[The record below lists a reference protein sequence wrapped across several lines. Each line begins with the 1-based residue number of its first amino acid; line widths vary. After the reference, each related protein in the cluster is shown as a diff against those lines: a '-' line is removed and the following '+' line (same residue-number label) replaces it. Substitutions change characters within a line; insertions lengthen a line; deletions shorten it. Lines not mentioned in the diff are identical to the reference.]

1 MEITSKF
8 LGLNLQDRF
17 KKALFTGCLT
27 GVLAH
32 LSCVFYFYFTDVSV
46 MFYYDICIA
55 IYFLALSYLVF
66 KDYNLKAI
74 FLFASIEMV
83 IHGFLCSYYVGYQC
97 DFIFFVLALPC
108 VFLLDT
114 TWKKWQMMSYL
125 LFILIIF
132 FLNFFIF
139 KNAVPI
145 YTLSESTIIW
155 TSIVMAMSTAG
166 IIITILF
173 YFSKVVST
181 NEASL
186 QEVCL
191 TLNNKNDE
199 NKAMLKEIHHR
210 VKNNLQV
217 INSLLS
223 MQSRVIEDKSVVA
236 MFKESQKRIMTIA
249 AIHEKL
255 YNADNLKELNAKTHI
270 TTLVKELVESYSVRQ
285 KINLKIDV
293 EEVYLSLD
301 SLMPLGLIIN
311 EIIMNSLKYAFS
323 EDENNTIALSLIK
336 KNESYFEMII
346 SDDGSGFRDVDI
358 PKKGLGQKLILIFVK
373 QLNGTIEL
381 LKQNGTAYKIIFE
394 EIEHT

>member
-1 MEITSKF
+1 METTSKF
-8 LGLNLQDRF
+8 LDLNLQDRF

-46 MFYYDICIA
+46 MFYYDICIV

-83 IHGFLCSYYVGYQC
+83 IHGLLCSYYVGYQC

-132 FLNFFIF
+132 YLNFFLF

-155 TSIVMAMSTAG
+155 TSMVMAMSTAG

-270 TTLVKELVESYSVRQ
+270 TTLVKELVGSYSVRQ

-293 EEVYLSLD
+293 GEVYLSLD

-336 KNESYFEMII
+336 KNGSYFEMII

-381 LKQNGTAYKIIFE
+381 LKQNGTAYKITFK
-394 EIEHT
+394 EIERV